1 MTRLILMRHAKSDW
15 SFDLEDH
22 DRPLNKRGQRS
33 AQVLGDWLRANGHLP
48 NQILCSTATRARETL
63 AGLGVSPKA
72 DFMPE
77 LYHASPET
85 LLSALRNASGSCV
98 LMIGHNPGIAAFAQ
112 VLLQSPP
119 DHARFRDLPTGGTL
133 VADLHHR
140 QWADLQPGQASCL
153 DFTIPREL
161 MVQGA

>member
-22 DRPLNKRGQRS
+22 DRPLNKRGQTS
-33 AQVLGDWLRANGHLP
+33 AQLLGDWLRTKDYLP

-63 AGLGVSPKA
+63 TGLGVSPA
-72 DFMPE
+72 AEFIPE

-85 LLSALRNASGSCV
+85 LLNALRNASGSCV

-112 VLLQSPP
+112 IILQSPP
-119 DHARFRDLPTGGTL
+119 DHARFRDLPTGGTV
-133 VADLHHR
+133 VADLH
-140 QWADLQPGQASCL
+140 QSNWSDLHPGQASCL

-161 MVQGA
+161 MAQNA